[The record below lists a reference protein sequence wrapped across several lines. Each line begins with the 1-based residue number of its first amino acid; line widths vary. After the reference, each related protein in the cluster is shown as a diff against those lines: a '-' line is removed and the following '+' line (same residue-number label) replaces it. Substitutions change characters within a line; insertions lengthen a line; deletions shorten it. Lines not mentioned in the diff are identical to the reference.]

1 MLRSLWTS
9 STGMISEQFHVDT
22 IANNLANV
30 NTSGFKKARVDFQDL
45 LYQTIR
51 NPGASSSEG
60 TELPTGVMVG
70 LGVKPIATQKIYAQG
85 SLAET
90 SNSLDIAIEGDGFF
104 QILRPNGETAYSRDG
119 AFKLDSQGRI
129 CNSEGYLL
137 QPEIT
142 IPADT
147 TSISIGA
154 DGVVEALIAGNAEP
168 TNIGQITL
176 AKFIN
181 PAGLHNEGK
190 NLLTESQASGTP
202 VTGTPGEEGFGT
214 VLQGFMEMSNVQV
227 VEEMVDLIVAQR
239 AYEVNSKCITTA
251 DEMLRTANGLKR

>member
-9 STGMISEQFHVDT
+9 ASGMISQQLYVDT
-22 IANNLANV
+22 ISNNLANV
-30 NTSGFKKARVDFQDL
+30 NTNGFKKSRIDFQDL

-60 TELPTGVMVG
+60 TELPTGVLVG
-70 LGVKPIATQKIYAQG
+70 LGVKPIATQKIYSQG

-90 SNSLDIAIEGDGFF
+90 TNPMDMAIEGDGLF
-104 QILRPNGETAYSRDG
+104 QILRPNGETAYTRDG
-119 AFKLDSQGRI
+119 AFKIDSQGRI

-147 TSISIGA
+147 ISVSIGA
-154 DGVVEALIAGNAEP
+154 DGVVEAQVAGNAEP

-190 NLLTESQASGTP
+190 NLLIETQASGTP
-202 VTGTPGEEGFGT
+202 VVGTPGEEGFGT

-239 AYEVNSKCITTA
+239 AYEVNSKTISTA
-251 DEMLRTANGLKR
+251 DDMLRTASNLKR